1 MNRVVSRRMAY
12 YKELA
17 RLRETRTRT
26 YKRFASIAA
35 REPNLYTPGPLTT
48 SLPVKQAM
56 MVDLGSRDE
65 RFLNVI
71 KEVQSE
77 LLDLAGVSK
86 EDGYECVLMQGS
98 GTFAVES
105 VIGSV
110 LPKKEGKLL
119 ILSNGAYGDRMKN
132 MCEVMNID
140 HDIIRYSDREVP
152 VAEDAVKRVTEDKS
166 ITHVATIHHETTTGA
181 LNPIGEIGRAL
192 KKCDPSLTYIVDSM
206 SAFGAYP
213 VNMKEDNVSYL
224 VSSANKCIEGVP
236 GFAFALCE
244 KNDLVSTE
252 GYARSLSLDLFGQW
266 KGLEGNGQFRFTP
279 PTHSLLAFR
288 QALVEHNE
296 EGGAQGRL
304 DRYESNFRVL
314 RDGMKEMGFNLYL
327 DDSIQGAIIS
337 TFLVPDDPKFDFQDF
352 YQRLS
357 DLGAVIYPGK
367 LTEADSLRIGSI
379 GRLFERDMHFIL
391 RSVRQVLDEM
401 DVKLPVKQMG

>member
-1 MNRVVSRRMAY
+1 
-12 YKELA
+12 
-17 RLRETRTRT
+17 
-26 YKRFASIAA
+26 
-35 REPNLYTPGPLTT
+35 
-48 SLPVKQAM
+48 
-56 MVDLGSRDE
+56 MVDLGSRDQ

-71 KEVQSE
+71 KEVQSG
-77 LLDLAGVSK
+77 LLDLAGVS
-86 EDGYECVLMQGS
+86 EQEGYECVLMQGS

-110 LPKKEGKLL
+110 VPRDNGKLL
-119 ILSNGAYGDRMKN
+119 ILSNGAYGDRMKS
-132 MCEVMNID
+132 MCEIMNID
-140 HDIIRYSDREVP
+140 HDFIRYSDREVP
-152 VAEDAVKRVTEDKS
+152 VAADAAARVTEDKS

-181 LNPIGEIGRAL
+181 LNPMSEIGRAL
-192 KKCDPSLTYIVDSM
+192 RDARPDVTYIVDSM

-244 KNDLVSTE
+244 KDNLVSTE
-252 GYARSLSLDLFGQW
+252 GSARSLSLDLYGQW
-266 KGLEGNGQFRFTP
+266 KGIQSNGQFRFTP

-288 QALVEHNE
+288 QALEEHTQ
-296 EGGAQGRL
+296 EGGSQGRL
-304 DRYESNFRVL
+304 DRYEANFRIL

-327 DDSIQGAIIS
+327 EDSIQGAIIS
-337 TFLVPDDPKFDFQDF
+337 TFLVPDDPKFDFQEF

-357 DLGAVIYPGK
+357 NLGAVIYPGK

-379 GRLFERDMHFIL
+379 GRLFERDMHFVL